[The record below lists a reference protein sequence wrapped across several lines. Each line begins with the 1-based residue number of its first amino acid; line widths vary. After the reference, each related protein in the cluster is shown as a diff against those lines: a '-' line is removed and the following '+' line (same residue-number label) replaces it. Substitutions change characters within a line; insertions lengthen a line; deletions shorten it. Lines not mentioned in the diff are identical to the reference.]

1 MLEVKLAD
9 NFWRPDR
16 KARRPHLN
24 ARIRYVDVLIM
35 TIKPSG
41 PDNEFLIRL
50 SKQIKEK
57 RGWHISKDDPLQIN
71 KQNV

>member
-9 NFWRPDR
+9 YFWRPDW
-16 KARRPHLN
+16 KAWRPHLN
-24 ARIRYVDVLIM
+24 ARIWNVDVLIM

-50 SKQIKEK
+50 SKQVKEK
-57 RGWHISKDDPLQIN
+57 RRWHISKDDPLQIN

>member
-1 MLEVKLAD
+1 M
-9 NFWRPDR
+9 
-16 KARRPHLN
+16 HLN

-50 SKQIKEK
+50 SKQVEEK
-57 RGWHISKDDPLQIN
+57 HRGHITEDDPLQIN
-71 KQNV
+71 KMCRKSE

>member
-1 MLEVKLAD
+1 M
-9 NFWRPDR
+9 
-16 KARRPHLN
+16 HLN

-50 SKQIKEK
+50 SKQVKEK

>member
-9 NFWRPDR
+9 YFWRPDR

-24 ARIRYVDVLIM
+24 AWIWYMDVLIV
-35 TIKPSG
+35 TIIPSG

-50 SKQIKEK
+50 SKQVKEK
-57 RGWHISKDDPLQIN
+57 RRWHISKDDPLQIN